1 MPLSTCPLRTN
12 DKAGLSRSARDSLKG
27 ISVLEVAVPP
37 PLHHGPAEL
46 LLDHQGASEVSM
58 SSAPH
63 SRLHLGQLLVQ
74 LTRIFQNQLFDGL
87 VAAGLSEARVPHTY
101 VTAYIKA
108 EGSRLTELAAQARMT
123 LSAMSELVDDL
134 QRLGI
139 VERRPDP
146 LDGRA
151 KLICLTDAGWDAMRT
166 ARGIIASIE
175 ADWAE
180 RVGPERFDATA
191 QTLDALLHHLTADG

>member
-1 MPLSTCPLRTN
+1 MSTIP
-12 DKAGLSRSARDSLKG
+12 S
-27 ISVLEVAVPP
+27 
-37 PLHHGPAEL
+37 
-46 LLDHQGASEVSM
+46 
-58 SSAPH
+58 

-74 LTRIFQNQLFDGL
+74 LTRIFQHQLFDGL
-87 VAAGLSEARVPHTY
+87 VEAGLAEARVPHTH

-123 LSAMSELVDDL
+123 LPAMSELVDDL
-134 QRLGI
+134 ERLGI

-146 LDGRA
+146 RDGRA

-166 ARGIIASIE
+166 ARGVIAAIE

-180 RVGPERFDATA
+180 RVGADRFEAAA
-191 QTLDALLHHLTADG
+191 QTLDSLLRDFTAAAGSPAPSH